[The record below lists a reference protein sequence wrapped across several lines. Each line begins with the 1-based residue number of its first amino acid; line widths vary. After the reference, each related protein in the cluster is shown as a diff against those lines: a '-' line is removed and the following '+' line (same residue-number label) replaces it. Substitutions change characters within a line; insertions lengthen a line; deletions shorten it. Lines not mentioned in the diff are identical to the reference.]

1 MLRKILF
8 KFSPFLLAFLA
19 TACAGAIEQVPTDVP
34 TAPTQPPVT
43 LAPTPTNQPGC
54 SVVSSSFAPET
65 LANSPIP
72 SIDAQDWAR
81 GPVDAPLQIIEYGD
95 FQ

>member
-1 MLRKILF
+1 MLRKLLF

-19 TACAGAIEQVPTDVP
+19 TACAGAVEQVPTAVP
-34 TAPTQPPVT
+34 ATPTLPPVT

-54 SVVSSSFAPET
+54 SVVSSPIVPET

-72 SIDAQDWAR
+72 SINAQDWAR
-81 GPVDAPLQIIEYGD
+81 GPEDASLQVIEYGD